1 MMSGAGGE
9 LTAMGWQTE
18 PLWAAARQWSGN
30 TVRQLLVPA
39 GPLQVEEGP
48 EGSFVHNCF
57 GRWNVVDDQAGPLGA
72 QLPDGTG
79 GMVSWRG
86 PQELADPQGVLQSY
100 AEAIELHSA
109 VRDGGLRPPQA
120 GALHAVIGYWYSQ
133 LPEPGLVVMPTG
145 TGKTETMLAV
155 LVACRPERLLVL
167 VPSVALR
174 EQIAAKFE
182 SLGILQRQGVVS
194 RDALRPCV
202 GRMARRFNDA
212 AEAKAFAAACNVVV
226 ATPQVLHHCAPE
238 ARETLL
244 SEFSHLVVDE
254 AHHAPA
260 STWAN
265 VIRQFEDRKV
275 LLFTATPF
283 REDGKK
289 IPGRT
294 IFRYPLRQAQK
305 EKYFTPIDYR
315 AVLSLEDTDRTV
327 AELAVQRLRGD
338 LSEGF
343 DHLLMARVGTVR
355 RAQQVCELYREVAA
369 DLGPVALHDGLSA
382 ADRRRA
388 LEGRERSCRVVVCV
402 NMLGEG
408 FDMPQLKVAAV
419 HDLRKSL
426 SPMIQFIGRFTR
438 GEAAASSRIG
448 TASVFVARD
457 PASALSPLRDLLKE
471 DADWN
476 VLLQDITEQSTVR
489 GEELSEF
496 DESFSNGPDG
506 VAVGV
511 LEPKMSAVLHRA
523 PSGEW
528 NPQAALGRYGEE
540 RVLGQSVATGAD
552 GRVAW
557 FVVEHRTLVDWGA
570 PQFLEQVLYE
580 LVVMYFDDER
590 RLLYIYGSHKR
601 GDYKELAKA
610 VLGEDSRPVKG
621 LDTFRVFAG
630 LDRVVATN
638 IGLLDSR
645 DHFNRFSLL
654 VGSDVFEA
662 LDAAAR
668 KNRSQT
674 HIIASG
680 VDEGTKVT
688 LCAALSG
695 RFWSP
700 RTATSLLAWMR
711 WCDEQGTKIIDSSV
725 DLENVMAG
733 FIIPVEQTERP
744 PFPLLGLEWPWQWRA
759 GLGEGPPVTYQERTH
774 PVTDIGFRVDDFA
787 PEGPLRFSLVSPS
800 WKLPYSADFTDQGL
814 VYSPTGEDALV
825 RYQRT
830 LVPAADWI
838 NRNKP
843 HLYFTGDR
851 ILTPDDRLHAPRTD
865 LPPFDLSLL
874 TPLDWGG
881 VDITVESMKPERRPH
896 SVQHYMYRYLSGQQ
910 HFDILLDDDGAH
922 EVADLVGVT
931 ADDRDITITLVHCKY
946 SHEPVPG
953 HRVADLYEVC
963 GQAARGAKW
972 REYGVEALLRT
983 LYERAVKW
991 AARHPGKSP
1000 YLIGSIDDLYRIR
1013 ERAPGLLPHI
1023 NTVIAQP
1030 GLSAAACS
1038 SEQQHLLAGAHSY
1051 ARALTKGTFTVYCS
1065 A

>member
-1 MMSGAGGE
+1 VR
-9 LTAMGWQTE
+9 LRTRQ
-18 PLWAAARQWSGN
+18 LWAVPQQWEDN

-39 GPLQVEEGP
+39 GALQAGESP
-48 EGSFVHNCF
+48 EDRCVHNSF
-57 GRWNVVDDQAGPLGA
+57 GRWELGDDGA
-72 QLPDGTG
+72 AVLSARLPEGGEGT
-79 GMVSWRG
+79 VSWCG
-86 PQELADPQGVLQSY
+86 PQQLLAPQAVLESY
-100 AEAIELHSA
+100 AGAIDLHDA
-109 VRDGGLRPPQA
+109 VREGGLRPPQA
-120 GALHAVIGYWYSQ
+120 GALHAVLGYWYST

-167 VPSVALR
+167 VPSIALR
-174 EQIAAKFE
+174 DQIAAKFE
-182 SLGILQRQGVVS
+182 SLGILQQQEVVS

-202 GRMARRFNDA
+202 GRVTRRFTEA

-226 ATPQVLHHCAPE
+226 TTPHVLHHCTPE
-238 ARETLL
+238 ARQALL
-244 SEFSHLVVDE
+244 SEFSHLIVDE

-260 STWAN
+260 STWTS
-265 VIRQFEDRKV
+265 VIREFEGRKV

-283 REDGKK
+283 REDGRK

-305 EKYFTPIDYR
+305 EGYFTTVDYR
-315 AVLSLEDTDRTV
+315 AVLSLENNDRRV
-327 AELAVQRLRGD
+327 AELAVQRLRDD
-338 LSEGF
+338 LSASL
-343 DHLLMARVGTVR
+343 DHLLMARVNTVK
-355 RAQQVCELYREVAA
+355 RAREVCELYRQAA
-369 DLGPVALHDGLSA
+369 PDLNPVALYDGLA
-382 ADRRRA
+382 AAARSQA
-388 LEGRERSCRVVVCV
+388 LAGMRSRECRIVVCV

-408 FDMPQLKVAAV
+408 FDMPELKVAAV
-419 HDLRKSL
+419 HDVRKSL

-438 GEAAASSRIG
+438 GASAASSRIG

-476 VLLQDITEQSTVR
+476 VLLHDITEQNTARS
-489 GEELSEF
+489 EEVSEF
-496 DESFSNGPDG
+496 DASFANGPDG
-506 VAVGV
+506 IAVSV

-523 PSGEW
+523 PTGAW
-528 NPQAALGRYGEE
+528 DPHAAIGRYGEE

-552 GRVAW
+552 GRMAW

-570 PQFLEQVLYE
+570 PQLLEQTLYE
-580 LVVMYFDDER
+580 LIVMYFDDQR

-601 GDYKELAKA
+601 GDYTELAKA
-610 VLGEDSRPVKG
+610 VLGDDSRPVKG
-621 LDTFRVFAG
+621 IDTFRVFAG
-630 LDRVVATN
+630 LERVVATN
-638 IGLLDSR
+638 IGLLDSH

-680 VDEGTKVT
+680 LDDGTKVT
-688 LCAALSG
+688 VCAALSG

-700 RTATSLLAWMR
+700 RTASSLLAWR
-711 WCDEQGTKIIDSSV
+711 QWCDQQGAKILDSGV
-725 DLENVMAG
+725 DLEHVMAG

-744 PFPLLGLEWPWQWRA
+744 PFVLLGLEWPWQWRA
-759 GLGEGPPVTYQERTH
+759 GLGDGPPFAYDGQSH
-774 PVTDIGFRVDDFA
+774 PVTDIGFRVDGFS
-787 PEGPLRFSLVSPS
+787 PEGPIRFSLVSPS
-800 WKLPYSADFTDQGL
+800 WEIPYSAGFTDQGL
-814 VYSPTGEDALV
+814 VYSPVGEDALV
-825 RYQRT
+825 SYQRAA
-830 LVPAADWI
+830 LPAADWI

-843 HLYFTGDR
+843 YLYFAGDR

-874 TPLDWGG
+874 APLDWNG
-881 VDITVESMKPERRPH
+881 VNIQTESMDAERKPH
-896 SVQHYMYRYLSGQQ
+896 TVQHYMYRYLSGRQ
-910 HFDILLDDDGAH
+910 HFDVLIDDDGSN
-922 EVADLVGVT
+922 EVADLVGIT
-931 ADDRDITITLVHCKY
+931 ADDRDISITLVHCKY
-946 SHEPVPG
+946 SSEPFPG

-972 REYGVEALLRT
+972 REYGIEALLRT
-983 LYERAVKW
+983 LYNRAVKW
-991 AARHPGKSP
+991 AARNPGKSP
-1000 YLIGSIDDLYRIR
+1000 YLIGSIDELYRIR
-1013 ERAPGLLPHI
+1013 ERAPQLRPHI

-1030 GLSAAACS
+1030 GLSAAECS

-1051 ARALTKGTFTVYCS
+1051 VKAVTKGTFTVCCS